1 MKFVEGV
8 LEDAHLPNVLGRV
21 GLVQQKLASAQV
33 RSLNSILH
41 LLCWPLV
48 IKDQCEKVGGFMQQ
62 SWFAPLVLDGVR
74 CADSKT
80 HPAPVS
86 FLL

>member
-21 GLVQQKLASAQV
+21 GLIQQELANDQV
-33 RSLNSILH
+33 TPLNSIT
-41 LLCWPLV
+41 LCWPLI
-48 IKDQCEKVGGFMQQ
+48 IKDQCEKVSGFMQQ

-74 CADSKT
+74 CADS
-80 HPAPVS
+80 
-86 FLL
+86 

>member
-21 GLVQQKLASAQV
+21 GLVQQELVSTQV
-33 RSLNSILH
+33 RSLNSIT
-41 LLCWPLV
+41 LCWPLI

-74 CADSKT
+74 CADS
-80 HPAPVS
+80 
-86 FLL
+86 

>member
-21 GLVQQKLASAQV
+21 GLIQKELANDHV
-33 RSLNSILH
+33 TPLNSIT
-41 LLCWPLV
+41 LCWPLI

-74 CADSKT
+74 CADS
-80 HPAPVS
+80 
-86 FLL
+86 